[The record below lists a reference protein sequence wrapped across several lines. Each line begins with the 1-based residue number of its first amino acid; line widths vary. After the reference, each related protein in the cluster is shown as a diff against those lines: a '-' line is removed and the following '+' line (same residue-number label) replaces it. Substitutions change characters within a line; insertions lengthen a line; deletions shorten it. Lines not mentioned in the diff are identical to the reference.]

1 MVARRRSTGL
11 TKSWNIMTSIICY
24 DLVFHLPVI
33 KSRLKPLGSTR
44 LLYLETLLIRFAI
57 TVRDLFKIQSSFLWE
72 TQTDS
77 KYSRWGMGGESLAL
91 YIIYSGPL
99 TALFGRTKFSLTN
112 RFFTFPNVDSLG
124 EIHSSNEFIGKHNNI
139 LFFWK
144 LFLCIDKN

>member
-24 DLVFHLPVI
+24 DLVFHLLVI

-112 RFFTFPNVDSLG
+112 RFFTFPIMLILLEKFTVQM
-124 EIHSSNEFIGKHNNI
+124 SSEESTITSCFSESYSYV
-139 LFFWK
+139 
-144 LFLCIDKN
+144 